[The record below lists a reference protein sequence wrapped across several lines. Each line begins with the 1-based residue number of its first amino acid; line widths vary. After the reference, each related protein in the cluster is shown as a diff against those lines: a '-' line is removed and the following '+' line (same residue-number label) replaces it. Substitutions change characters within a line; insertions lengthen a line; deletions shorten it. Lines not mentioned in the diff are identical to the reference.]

1 MNDLFNY
8 ICCCSWCKKKNSKR
22 NQSNIADQGEKLL
35 TKPKEVISKDT
46 SQSISNT
53 TTPIDQK
60 EKQSNSIKPPL
71 PDIVIPPFDQQFV
84 YTTF

>member
-8 ICCCSWCKKKNSKR
+8 LCCCLCCKKKNRKR
-22 NQSNIADQGEKLL
+22 NDPNIADQGEKLL
-35 TKPKEVISKDT
+35 TKPKEVTNKDK

-60 EKQSNSIKPPL
+60 EKQSNSIKTPL